1 MVFGTFDGLHAGH
14 LDFFRQARKL
24 APNSFLIVSVA
35 RDRNVFRIKG
45 SLPVLNEKARRSLLQ
60 NCALVDK
67 VVLSG
72 IKNHLPHIIKECPQ
86 IIALGYDQKAYVKNL
101 KKDLKNKGILVKIA
115 RLKPYKDKIY
125 KSHLLRAER

>member
-1 MVFGTFDGLHAGH
+1 MILNSCHKFTSPLNPPLLIKGEGNEMLKNTVISKKKIMVFCTFDGLHAGH

-67 VVLSG
+67 VALSG
-72 IKNHLPHIIKECPQ
+72 IKNHLPH
-86 IIALGYDQKAYVKNL
+86 
-101 KKDLKNKGILVKIA
+101 
-115 RLKPYKDKIY
+115 
-125 KSHLLRAER
+125 